1 MGLFKLPSPHP
12 NLSRNGYDLSSRK
25 VFSAPAGA
33 LLPIGVW
40 ECNPTEKFSFKVDD
54 FVRTQPLNTAAF
66 ARCKEY
72 YHFFFVPYRSLWNH
86 SDKFFTGVTNGD
98 RMYERPSLSD
108 KLTGNEGNFIPSSM
122 PSFYIDELH
131 SLLISQNKELVD
143 KLSAYSRQ
151 NDKAYKVGSPN
162 FISELEKIKLDI
174 KGLTLSS
181 KDALGYD
188 YAFGAF
194 RLLHML
200 GYGIDDKGQVFH
212 PYKDM
217 TAEEI
222 TSSKN
227 GKIDWSSITDI
238 DDILSYFVPHNLANP
253 FRLLGYQRIYNDFYR
268 NQLWEKPIP
277 YTFNVDWCNDNSKLQ
292 LKNTEM
298 YQMCQLRYRHWTKD
312 FYTGIYPTASYNEG
326 IFNLPNYTNSVSS
339 VKRGDD
345 GVRTS
350 SGLSNSVS
358 TSDIRAMFALE
369 KMLERTRAANGLDYS
384 NQIAAHYGFKVP
396 EGRRDV
402 AQFIGGV
409 DNTIVINEV
418 MSTANSSI
426 DGTTKTGSV
435 VGQVFGKGI
444 GTMSSGRIDF
454 EAKEHGMIFCIYSIS
469 PQVDYDARQF
479 DPFNRKFKREDYFQ
493 PEFENLGYQPLIQS
507 DVCFGGSPLDGVKF
521 GNSIL
526 GYTPRY
532 SEYKTSRDMLYNQF
546 MTGGSM
552 NAWTT
557 PRNNYTKGKSRL
569 SVPDLLI
576 DPNIL
581 YPIFGLRY
589 NGKSDTDQ
597 FLINSYFDVK
607 AVRPMAVNNQ
617 SLV

>member
-72 YHFFFVPYRSLWNH
+72 YHFFFVPYRALWQH

-98 RMYERPSLSD
+98 RMFDRPTFLNQLKGD
-108 KLTGNEGNFIPSSM
+108 EGNFVPSSM
-122 PSFYIDELH
+122 PSFYLDELH
-131 SLLISQNKELVD
+131 RLLISKD
-143 KLSAYSRQ
+143 
-151 NDKAYKVGSPN
+151 
-162 FISELEKIKLDI
+162 SELSKEATSLTRAPGMLFKTGGVDFSDKIEKSKVEFGKLN
-174 KGLTLSS
+174 LSE
-181 KDALGYD
+181 KDALGYS
-188 YAFGAF
+188 YTYGAF

-200 GYGIDDKGQVFH
+200 GYGIDDKGRVFY
-212 PYKDM
+212 P
-217 TAEEI
+217 EI
-222 TSSKN
+222 FEKAPADLDPMAKALT
-227 GKIDWSSITDI
+227 
-238 DDILSYFVPHNLANP
+238 YFIPHNLANP

-268 NQLWEKPIP
+268 NQLWEKPVP
-277 YTFNVDWCNDNSKLQ
+277 YTFNVDWCNSNVKLN
-292 LKNTEM
+292 LSAAEI
-298 YQMCQLRYRHWTKD
+298 YQCCQLRYRHWTKD
-312 FYTGIYPTASYNEG
+312 FYTGVYPTASYNEG
-326 IFNLPNYTNSVSS
+326 IFNLPNYTNSNANINKSN
-339 VKRGDD
+339 D
-345 GVRTS
+345 GVSAAS
-350 SGLSNSVS
+350 SGIIS

-396 EGRRDV
+396 ESRRDV

-426 DGTTKTGSV
+426 DGTSKTGSV

-454 EAKEHGMIFCIYSIS
+454 EVKEHGMIFCIYSIS

-507 DVCFGGSPLDGVKF
+507 DVCFGGSPAKPLEF
-521 GNSIL
+521 GNDIL
-526 GYTPRY
+526 GYTPRF
-532 SEYKTSRDMLYNQF
+532 SEYKTSRDMLYNEF
-546 MTGGSM
+546 MTGGSL

-557 PRNNYTKGKSRL
+557 PRNNYTKNKKGL
-569 SVPDLLI
+569 TVPDLLI
-576 DPNIL
+576 DPNVL
-581 YPIFGLRY
+581 YPIFGLKY

>member
-98 RMYERPSLSD
+98 RMYERPSFVD
-108 KLTGNEGNFIPSSM
+108 KLTANEGNFVPTSM
-122 PSFYIDELH
+122 PSFYLDELH
-131 SLLISQNKELVD
+131 RLLISQNKDLTS
-143 KLSAYSRQ
+143 KLSAYSK
-151 NDKAYKVGSPN
+151 DAKKVYKAGGAN
-162 FISELEKIKLDI
+162 FVELLEKTKLDLSN
-174 KGLTLSS
+174 LTLSS
-181 KDALGYD
+181 YDALGYE
-188 YAFGAF
+188 YAYGAF

-212 PYKDM
+212 PYKQVLDKEPGDRSGLFDM
-217 TAEEI
+217 ESLDEV
-222 TSSKN
+222 
-227 GKIDWSSITDI
+227 
-238 DDILSYFVPHNLANP
+238 LSYFIPHNLANP

-268 NQLWEKPIP
+268 NQLWEKPVP
-277 YTFNVDWCNDNSKLQ
+277 YTFNVDWCNSSTKLQ
-292 LKNTEM
+292 LKNTEV

-312 FYTGIYPTASYNEG
+312 FYTGVYPTASYNEG
-326 IFNLPNYTNSVSS
+326 IFNLPNYTNS
-339 VKRGDD
+339 KAEINKTND
-345 GVRTS
+345 GVS
-350 SGLSNSVS
+350 ASAGAIS

-396 EGRRDV
+396 ESRRDV

-426 DGTTKTGSV
+426 DGTSKTGSV

-493 PEFENLGYQPLIQS
+493 PEFENLGYQPLVQS
-507 DVCFGGSPLDGVKF
+507 DVCFGGTPLDGTKY
-521 GNSIL
+521 GNTIL

-546 MTGGSM
+546 MTGGSL

-557 PRNNYTKGKSRL
+557 PRNNYTNTKARL

-576 DPNIL
+576 DPNVL
-581 YPIFGLRY
+581 YPIFGLKY

>member
-72 YHFFFVPYRSLWNH
+72 YHFFFVPYRALWQH

-98 RMYERPSLSD
+98 RMFERPSFLD

-122 PSFYIDELH
+122 PSFYLDELH
-131 SLLISQNKELVD
+131 NLIVSQNKELTE
-143 KLSAYSRQ
+143 KLSVYSK
-151 NDKAYKVGSPN
+151 DSKKVYKAGGPE
-162 FISELEKIKLDI
+162 FIEKLERIKLD
-174 KGLTLSS
+174 LTNMSLSS

-212 PYKDM
+212 PYRQ
-217 TAEEI
+217 
-222 TSSKN
+222 SSDTTKPRPDIFDN
-227 GKIDWSSITDI
+227 SDI
-238 DDILSYFVPHNLANP
+238 DEVLSYFIPHNLANP

-326 IFNLPNYTNSVSS
+326 IFNLPAYTNG
-339 VKRGDD
+339 KAAINKTDA
-345 GVRTS
+345 GVGFTAYT
-350 SGLSNSVS
+350 GNVS

-396 EGRRDV
+396 ESRRDV

-426 DGTTKTGSV
+426 DGTSKTGSV

-444 GTMSSGRIDF
+444 GTMSSGRIEF

-507 DVCFGGSPLDGVKF
+507 DVCFGGSALDGVKF
-521 GNSIL
+521 GNTIL

-557 PRNNYTKGKSRL
+557 PRNNYTNKKAAL

-576 DPNIL
+576 DPNVL
-581 YPIFGLRY
+581 YPIFGLKY

>member
-98 RMYERPSLSD
+98 RMYERPSFVD
-108 KLTGNEGNFIPSSM
+108 KLTANEGNFVPTSI
-122 PSFYIDELH
+122 PSFYLDELH
-131 SLLISQNKELVD
+131 SLIVSQNKDLVE
-143 KLSAYSRQ
+143 KLSAYSK
-151 NDKAYKVGSPN
+151 DAKKVYKAGGAG
-162 FISELEKIKLDI
+162 FAEKIDRIKLDLTN
-174 KGLTLSS
+174 LTLSS

-188 YAFGAF
+188 YAYGAF

-212 PYKDM
+212 PYRQSSDTTKLRPDIFDNSDI
-217 TAEEI
+217 EEV
-222 TSSKN
+222 
-227 GKIDWSSITDI
+227 
-238 DDILSYFVPHNLANP
+238 LSYFIPHNLANP

-277 YTFNVDWCNDNSKLQ
+277 YTFNVDWCNSSTKLQ
-292 LKNTEM
+292 LKNTEV

-312 FYTGIYPTASYNEG
+312 FYTGVYPTASYNEG
-326 IFNLPNYTNSVSS
+326 IFNLPNYTNS
-339 VKRGDD
+339 KAEINKNND
-345 GVRTS
+345 GVS
-350 SGLSNSVS
+350 ASAGAIS

-396 EGRRDV
+396 ESRRDV

-426 DGTTKTGSV
+426 DGTSKTGSV

-507 DVCFGGSPLDGVKF
+507 DVCFGGSTLDGVKF
-521 GNSIL
+521 ANTIL

-532 SEYKTSRDMLYNQF
+532 SEYKTSRDMLYNEF
-546 MTGGSM
+546 MTGGSL

-557 PRNNYTKGKSRL
+557 PRNNYTNKRGAL

-576 DPNIL
+576 DPNVL
-581 YPIFGLRY
+581 YPIFGLKY

>member
-98 RMYERPSLSD
+98 RMYERPSFVD
-108 KLTGNEGNFIPSSM
+108 KLTSNEGNFVPTSM
-122 PSFYIDELH
+122 PSFYLDELH
-131 SLLISQNKELVD
+131 RLIISQNKDLSA
-143 KLSAYSRQ
+143 KLSAYSK
-151 NDKAYKVGSPN
+151 DAKKVYKAGGAN
-162 FISELEKIKLDI
+162 FVELLEKTKLDLTN
-174 KGLTLSS
+174 LTLSS
-181 KDALGYD
+181 YDALGYE
-188 YAFGAF
+188 YAYGAF

-212 PYKDM
+212 PYRQVLDKEPGDRSGIFDM
-217 TAEEI
+217 ESLDEV
-222 TSSKN
+222 
-227 GKIDWSSITDI
+227 
-238 DDILSYFVPHNLANP
+238 LSYFVPHNLANP

-268 NQLWEKPIP
+268 NQLWEKPVP
-277 YTFNVDWCNDNSKLQ
+277 YTFNVDWCNSSTKLQ
-292 LKNTEM
+292 LKNTEV

-312 FYTGIYPTASYNEG
+312 FYTGVYPTASYNEG
-326 IFNLPNYTNSVSS
+326 IFNLPNYTNS
-339 VKRGDD
+339 KAEINKNND
-345 GVRTS
+345 GVS
-350 SGLSNSVS
+350 ASAGAIS

-396 EGRRDV
+396 ESRRDV

-426 DGTTKTGSV
+426 DGTSKTGSV

-444 GTMSSGRIDF
+444 GTMSSGRIEF

-493 PEFENLGYQPLIQS
+493 PEFENLGYQPLLQS
-507 DVCFGGSPLDGVKF
+507 DVCFGGTPLDGTKY
-521 GNSIL
+521 GNTIL
-526 GYTPRY
+526 GYTPRF
-532 SEYKTSRDMLYNQF
+532 SEYKTSRDMLFNQF
-546 MTGGSM
+546 MTGGSL

-557 PRNNYTKGKSRL
+557 PRNNYTNTKARL

-576 DPNIL
+576 DPNVL
-581 YPIFGLRY
+581 YPIFGLKY

>member
-72 YHFFFVPYRSLWNH
+72 YHFFFVPYRALWQH

-98 RMYERPSLSD
+98 RMFDRPTFLNQLKGD
-108 KLTGNEGNFIPSSM
+108 EGNFVPSSM
-122 PSFYIDELH
+122 PSFYLDELH
-131 SLLISQNKELVD
+131 RLLISKD
-143 KLSAYSRQ
+143 
-151 NDKAYKVGSPN
+151 
-162 FISELEKIKLDI
+162 SELSKEATSLTRAPGMLFKTGGVDFAEKIEKSKVEFGKLN
-174 KGLTLSS
+174 LSE
-181 KDALGYD
+181 KDALGYS
-188 YAFGAF
+188 YTYGAF

-200 GYGIDDKGQVFH
+200 GYGIDDKGRVFY
-212 PYKDM
+212 P
-217 TAEEI
+217 EI
-222 TSSKN
+222 FEKAPADLDPMAKALT
-227 GKIDWSSITDI
+227 
-238 DDILSYFVPHNLANP
+238 YFIPHNLANP

-268 NQLWEKPIP
+268 NQLWEKPVP
-277 YTFNVDWCNDNSKLQ
+277 YTFNVDWCNSNVKLN
-292 LKNTEM
+292 LSAAEI
-298 YQMCQLRYRHWTKD
+298 YQCCQLRYRHWTKD
-312 FYTGIYPTASYNEG
+312 FYTGVYPTASYNEG
-326 IFNLPNYTNSVSS
+326 IFNLPNYTNSNANINKSN
-339 VKRGDD
+339 D
-345 GVRTS
+345 GVSAAS
-350 SGLSNSVS
+350 SGIIS

-396 EGRRDV
+396 ESRRDV

-507 DVCFGGSPLDGVKF
+507 DVCFGGSPTKPLEF
-521 GNSIL
+521 GNDIL
-526 GYTPRY
+526 GYTPRF
-532 SEYKTSRDMLYNQF
+532 SEYKTSRDMLYNEF
-546 MTGGSM
+546 MTGGSL

-557 PRNNYTKGKSRL
+557 PRNNYTKNKKGL
-569 SVPDLLI
+569 TVPDLLI
-576 DPNIL
+576 DPNVL
-581 YPIFGLRY
+581 YPIFGLKY

>member
-12 NLSRNGYDLSSRK
+12 NLSRNGYDLSSRR

-72 YHFFFVPYRSLWNH
+72 YHFFFVPYRALWQH

-98 RMYERPSLSD
+98 RMFDRPSFLNQLRGD
-108 KLTGNEGNFIPSSM
+108 EGNFVPSSM
-122 PSFYIDELH
+122 PSFYLDELH
-131 SLLISQNKELVD
+131 RLLIS
-143 KLSAYSRQ
+143 
-151 NDKAYKVGSPN
+151 
-162 FISELEKIKLDI
+162 
-174 KGLTLSS
+174 
-181 KDALGYD
+181 KDAELSREATSLTRVPGMLFKTGGVDFSDKIEKSKVEFGKLNLSEKDSLGYS
-188 YAFGAF
+188 YTYGAF

-200 GYGIDDKGQVFH
+200 GYGIDDKGRVFY
-212 PYKDM
+212 P
-217 TAEEI
+217 EI
-222 TSSKN
+222 FEKAPEDLDPMAKALT
-227 GKIDWSSITDI
+227 
-238 DDILSYFVPHNLANP
+238 YFIPHNLANP

-268 NQLWEKPIP
+268 NQLWEKPVP
-277 YTFNVDWCNDNSKLQ
+277 YTFNVDWCNSNVKLN
-292 LKNTEM
+292 LSAAEI
-298 YQMCQLRYRHWTKD
+298 YQCCQLRYRHWTKD
-312 FYTGIYPTASYNEG
+312 FYTGVYPTASYNEG
-326 IFNLPNYTNSVSS
+326 IFNLPNYTNSNANINKSN
-339 VKRGDD
+339 D
-345 GVRTS
+345 GVSAAS
-350 SGLSNSVS
+350 SGIIS

-396 EGRRDV
+396 ESRRDV

-426 DGTTKTGSV
+426 DGTSKTGSV

-507 DVCFGGSPLDGVKF
+507 DVCFGGSPAKPLEF
-521 GNSIL
+521 GNDIL
-526 GYTPRY
+526 GYTPRF
-532 SEYKTSRDMLYNQF
+532 SEYKTSRDMLYNEF
-546 MTGGSM
+546 MTGGSL

-557 PRNNYTKGKSRL
+557 PRNNYTKNKKGL
-569 SVPDLLI
+569 TVPDLLI
-576 DPNIL
+576 DPNVL
-581 YPIFGLRY
+581 YPIFGLKY

-617 SLV
+617 SLL

>member
-98 RMYERPSLSD
+98 RMYERPSFVD
-108 KLTGNEGNFIPSSM
+108 KLIANEGNFVPTSM
-122 PSFYIDELH
+122 PSFYLDELH
-131 SLLISQNKELVD
+131 SLLVSQNKDLVE
-143 KLSAYSRQ
+143 KLSAYSK
-151 NDKAYKVGSPN
+151 DAKKVYKAGGSG
-162 FISELEKIKLDI
+162 FAEKMERINLDLTN
-174 KGLTLSS
+174 LTLSS

-188 YAFGAF
+188 YAYGAF

-212 PYKDM
+212 PYRQSSDTTKPRPDIFDNSDI
-217 TAEEI
+217 EEV
-222 TSSKN
+222 
-227 GKIDWSSITDI
+227 
-238 DDILSYFVPHNLANP
+238 LSYFIPHNLANP

-277 YTFNVDWCNDNSKLQ
+277 YAFNVDWCNSSTKLQ
-292 LKNTEM
+292 LKNTEV

-312 FYTGIYPTASYNEG
+312 FYTGVYPTASYNDG
-326 IFNLPNYTNSVSS
+326 IFNLPNYTNS
-339 VKRGDD
+339 KAEINKNND
-345 GVRTS
+345 GVS
-350 SGLSNSVS
+350 ASAGAIS

-396 EGRRDV
+396 ESRRDV

-426 DGTTKTGSV
+426 DGTSKTGSV

-507 DVCFGGSPLDGVKF
+507 DVCFGGSVLDGVKF
-521 GNSIL
+521 ANTIL

-546 MTGGSM
+546 MTGGSL

-557 PRNNYTKGKSRL
+557 PRNNYTNKKASL

-576 DPNIL
+576 DPNVL
-581 YPIFGLRY
+581 YPIFGLKY

-597 FLINSYFDVK
+597 FLVNSYFDVK

>member
-98 RMYERPSLSD
+98 RMYERPSFVD
-108 KLTGNEGNFIPSSM
+108 KLTASEGNFVPASM
-122 PSFYIDELH
+122 PSFYLDELH
-131 SLLISQNKELVD
+131 RLLISQNKDLSA
-143 KLSAYSRQ
+143 KLSAYSK
-151 NDKAYKVGSPN
+151 DAKKVYKVGGAN
-162 FISELEKIKLDI
+162 FIELLEKAKLDLSN
-174 KGLTLSS
+174 LTLSS
-181 KDALGYD
+181 YDALGYE
-188 YAFGAF
+188 YAYGAF

-212 PYKDM
+212 PYKQVSDKEPGDRSGLFDM
-217 TAEEI
+217 ESLDEV
-222 TSSKN
+222 
-227 GKIDWSSITDI
+227 
-238 DDILSYFVPHNLANP
+238 LSYFIPHNLANP

-268 NQLWEKPIP
+268 NQLWEKPVP
-277 YTFNVDWCNDNSKLQ
+277 YTFNVDWCNSSTKLQ
-292 LKNTEM
+292 LKNTEV

-312 FYTGIYPTASYNEG
+312 FYTGVYPTASYNEG
-326 IFNLPNYTNSVSS
+326 IFNLPNYTNS
-339 VKRGDD
+339 KAEINKNND
-345 GVRTS
+345 GVS
-350 SGLSNSVS
+350 ASAGAIS

-396 EGRRDV
+396 ESRRDV

-426 DGTTKTGSV
+426 DGTSKTGSV

-493 PEFENLGYQPLIQS
+493 PEFENLGYQPLLQS
-507 DVCFGGSPLDGVKF
+507 DVCFGGTPLDGMKY
-521 GNSIL
+521 GNTIL
-526 GYTPRY
+526 GYTPRF

-546 MTGGSM
+546 MTGGSL

-557 PRNNYTKGKSRL
+557 PRNNYTNTKARL

-576 DPNIL
+576 DPNVL
-581 YPIFGLRY
+581 YPIFGLKY

>member
-72 YHFFFVPYRSLWNH
+72 YHFFFVPYRALWQH

-98 RMYERPSLSD
+98 RMFDRPSFLNQ
-108 KLTGNEGNFIPSSM
+108 LRGEEGNFVPSSM
-122 PSFYIDELH
+122 PSFYLDELH
-131 SLLISQNKELVD
+131 RLLISKDAELSKEATSLTRAPGMLFKTGGVDFVD
-143 KLSAYSRQ
+143 KIEKSKVEFGKLNLS
-151 NDKAYKVGSPN
+151 
-162 FISELEKIKLDI
+162 E
-174 KGLTLSS
+174 
-181 KDALGYD
+181 KDALGYS
-188 YAFGAF
+188 YTYGAF

-200 GYGIDDKGQVFH
+200 GYGIDDKGRVFY
-212 PYKDM
+212 P
-217 TAEEI
+217 EI
-222 TSSKN
+222 FEKAPADLDPMAKALT
-227 GKIDWSSITDI
+227 
-238 DDILSYFVPHNLANP
+238 YFIPHNLANP

-268 NQLWEKPIP
+268 NQLWEKPVP
-277 YTFNVDWCNDNSKLQ
+277 YTFNVDWCNSNVKLN
-292 LKNTEM
+292 LSAAEI
-298 YQMCQLRYRHWTKD
+298 YQCCQLRYRHWTKD
-312 FYTGIYPTASYNEG
+312 FYTGVYPTASYNEG
-326 IFNLPNYTNSVSS
+326 IFNLPNYTNSNANINKSN
-339 VKRGDD
+339 D
-345 GVRTS
+345 GVSAAS
-350 SGLSNSVS
+350 SGIIS

-396 EGRRDV
+396 ESRRDV

-426 DGTTKTGSV
+426 DGTSKTGSV

-507 DVCFGGSPLDGVKF
+507 DVCFGGSPAKPLEF
-521 GNSIL
+521 GNDIL
-526 GYTPRY
+526 GYTPRF
-532 SEYKTSRDMLYNQF
+532 SEYKTSRDMLYNEF
-546 MTGGSM
+546 MTGGSL

-557 PRNNYTKGKSRL
+557 PRNNYTKNKKGL
-569 SVPDLLI
+569 TVPDLLI
-576 DPNIL
+576 DPNVL
-581 YPIFGLRY
+581 YPIFGLKY

>member
-25 VFSAPAGA
+25 VFSAPTGA

-98 RMYERPSLSD
+98 RMYERPSFVD
-108 KLTGNEGNFIPSSM
+108 KLTANEGNFVPTSM
-122 PSFYIDELH
+122 PSFYLDELH
-131 SLLISQNKELVD
+131 RLLISQNKDLSA
-143 KLSAYSRQ
+143 KLSAYSK
-151 NDKAYKVGSPN
+151 DAKKVYKAGGAN
-162 FISELEKIKLDI
+162 FVELLEKTKLDLSN
-174 KGLTLSS
+174 LTLSS
-181 KDALGYD
+181 YDALGYE
-188 YAFGAF
+188 YAYGAF

-212 PYKDM
+212 PYRQVSDKEPGDRSGLFDM
-217 TAEEI
+217 ESLDEV
-222 TSSKN
+222 
-227 GKIDWSSITDI
+227 
-238 DDILSYFVPHNLANP
+238 LSYFIPHNLANP

-268 NQLWEKPIP
+268 NQLWEKPVP
-277 YTFNVDWCNDNSKLQ
+277 YTFNVDWCNSSTKLQ
-292 LKNTEM
+292 LKNTEV

-312 FYTGIYPTASYNEG
+312 FYTGVYPTASYNEG
-326 IFNLPNYTNSVSS
+326 IFNLPNYTNSKAEINKNNDGVSS
-339 VKRGDD
+339 SAGAI
-345 GVRTS
+345 
-350 SGLSNSVS
+350 S

-396 EGRRDV
+396 ESRRDV

-426 DGTTKTGSV
+426 DGTSKTGSV

-507 DVCFGGSPLDGVKF
+507 DVCFGGTPLDGMKY
-521 GNSIL
+521 GNTIL

-546 MTGGSM
+546 MTGGSL

-557 PRNNYTKGKSRL
+557 PRNNYTNTKARL

-576 DPNIL
+576 DPNVL
-581 YPIFGLRY
+581 YPIFGLKY

>member
-98 RMYERPSLSD
+98 RMYERPSFVD
-108 KLTGNEGNFIPSSM
+108 KLTANEGNFVPASM
-122 PSFYIDELH
+122 PSFYLDELH
-131 SLLISQNKELVD
+131 SLIVSQNKYLVE
-143 KLSAYSRQ
+143 KLSAYSK
-151 NDKAYKVGSPN
+151 DAKKVYKAGGAG
-162 FISELEKIKLDI
+162 FAEKIERINLDLTN
-174 KGLTLSS
+174 LTLSS

-188 YAFGAF
+188 YAYGAF

-212 PYKDM
+212 PYRQVSDKETGDRSFFFDM
-217 TAEEI
+217 ESLDEV
-222 TSSKN
+222 
-227 GKIDWSSITDI
+227 
-238 DDILSYFVPHNLANP
+238 LSYFIPHNLANP

-268 NQLWEKPIP
+268 NQLWEKPVP
-277 YTFNVDWCNDNSKLQ
+277 YTFNVDWCNSSTKLQ
-292 LKNTEM
+292 LKNTEV

-312 FYTGIYPTASYNEG
+312 FYTGVYPTASYNEG
-326 IFNLPNYTNSVSS
+326 IFNLPNYTNS
-339 VKRGDD
+339 KAEINKNND
-345 GVRTS
+345 GVS
-350 SGLSNSVS
+350 ASAGAIS

-396 EGRRDV
+396 ESRRDV

-426 DGTTKTGSV
+426 DGTSKTGSV

-444 GTMSSGRIDF
+444 GTMSSDRIEF

-507 DVCFGGSPLDGVKF
+507 DVCFGGTPLDGMKY
-521 GNSIL
+521 GNTVL

-546 MTGGSM
+546 MTGGSL

-557 PRNNYTKGKSRL
+557 PRNNYTNTKARL

-576 DPNIL
+576 DPNVL
-581 YPIFGLRY
+581 YPIFGLKY

>member
-72 YHFFFVPYRSLWNH
+72 YHFFFVPYRALWQH

-98 RMYERPSLSD
+98 RMFERPSFLNQLKGD
-108 KLTGNEGNFIPSSM
+108 EGNFIPSSM
-122 PSFYIDELH
+122 PSFYLDELH
-131 SLLISQNKELVD
+131 RLLVSKDVDLSKEAVGLTRAPGMLFKTGSADFVD
-143 KLSAYSRQ
+143 KLE
-151 NDKAYKVGSPN
+151 KAKVEFG
-162 FISELEKIKLDI
+162 KLN
-174 KGLTLSS
+174 LSD
-181 KDALGYD
+181 KDALGYS
-188 YAFGAF
+188 YTYGAF

-200 GYGIDDKGQVFH
+200 GYGIDDKGRVFY
-212 PYKDM
+212 P
-217 TAEEI
+217 EI
-222 TSSKN
+222 FEQAPAN
-227 GKIDWSSITDI
+227 
-238 DDILSYFVPHNLANP
+238 LSLMEKALTYFIPHNLANP

-268 NQLWEKPIP
+268 NQLWEKPVP
-277 YTFNVDWCNDNSKLQ
+277 YTFNVDWCNNNSKLN
-292 LKNTEM
+292 LSAAEI
-298 YQMCQLRYRHWTKD
+298 YQCCQLRYRHWSKD
-312 FYTGIYPTASYNEG
+312 FYTGVYPTASYNEG
-326 IFNLPNYTNSVSS
+326 IFNLPNYTNSNANINKSN
-339 VKRGDD
+339 D
-345 GVRTS
+345 GVSAAS
-350 SGLSNSVS
+350 SGNISS
-358 TSDIRAMFALE
+358 SDIRAMFALE

-396 EGRRDV
+396 ESRRDV

-507 DVCFGGSPLDGVKF
+507 DVCFGGSPKKPLEF
-521 GNSIL
+521 GNDIL
-526 GYTPRY
+526 GYTPRF
-532 SEYKTSRDMLYNQF
+532 SEYKTSRDMLYNEF
-546 MTGGSM
+546 MTGGSL
-552 NAWTT
+552 NSWTT
-557 PRNNYTKGKSRL
+557 PRNNYTKNKKGL
-569 SVPDLLI
+569 TVPDLLI
-576 DPNIL
+576 DPNVL
-581 YPIFGLRY
+581 YPIFGLKY
-589 NGKSDTDQ
+589 NGKSETDQ

>member
-72 YHFFFVPYRSLWNH
+72 YHFFFVPYRALWQH

-98 RMYERPSLSD
+98 RMFDRPTFLNQLIGD
-108 KLTGNEGNFIPSSM
+108 EGNFVPSSM
-122 PSFYIDELH
+122 PSFYLDELH
-131 SLLISQNKELVD
+131 RLLISKDFELSKEATSLTRAPGMLFKTGGVDFVD
-143 KLSAYSRQ
+143 KIEKSKVEFGKLNLS
-151 NDKAYKVGSPN
+151 
-162 FISELEKIKLDI
+162 E
-174 KGLTLSS
+174 
-181 KDALGYD
+181 KDALGYS
-188 YAFGAF
+188 YTYGAF

-200 GYGIDDKGQVFH
+200 GYGIDDKGRVFY
-212 PYKDM
+212 P
-217 TAEEI
+217 EI
-222 TSSKN
+222 FEKAPADLDPMAKALT
-227 GKIDWSSITDI
+227 
-238 DDILSYFVPHNLANP
+238 YFIPHNLANP

-268 NQLWEKPIP
+268 NQLWEKPVP
-277 YTFNVDWCNDNSKLQ
+277 YTFNVDWCNSNVKLN
-292 LKNTEM
+292 LLASEI
-298 YQMCQLRYRHWTKD
+298 YQCCQLRYRHWTKD
-312 FYTGIYPTASYNEG
+312 FYTGVYPTASYNEG
-326 IFNLPNYTNSVSS
+326 IFNLPNYTNSNANINKSNNGVSAA
-339 VKRGDD
+339 
-345 GVRTS
+345 S
-350 SGLSNSVS
+350 SGIIS

-396 EGRRDV
+396 ESRRDV

-426 DGTTKTGSV
+426 DGTSKTGSV

-507 DVCFGGSPLDGVKF
+507 DVCFGGSPAKPLEF
-521 GNSIL
+521 GNDIL

-532 SEYKTSRDMLYNQF
+532 SEYKTSRDMLYNEF
-546 MTGGSM
+546 MTGGSL

-557 PRNNYTKGKSRL
+557 PRNNYTKNKKGL
-569 SVPDLLI
+569 TVPDLLI
-576 DPNIL
+576 DPNVL
-581 YPIFGLRY
+581 YPIFGLKY

>member
-98 RMYERPSLSD
+98 RMYERPSFVD
-108 KLTGNEGNFIPSSM
+108 KLTANEGNFVPTSM
-122 PSFYIDELH
+122 PSFYLDELH
-131 SLLISQNKELVD
+131 RLLISQNKDLSA
-143 KLSAYSRQ
+143 KLSAYSK
-151 NDKAYKVGSPN
+151 DAKKVYKAGGAN
-162 FISELEKIKLDI
+162 FVELLEKTKLDLSN
-174 KGLTLSS
+174 LTLSS
-181 KDALGYD
+181 YDALGYE
-188 YAFGAF
+188 YAYGAF

-212 PYKDM
+212 PYKQVSDKEPGDRSGLFDM
-217 TAEEI
+217 ESLDEV
-222 TSSKN
+222 
-227 GKIDWSSITDI
+227 
-238 DDILSYFVPHNLANP
+238 LSYFIPHNLANP

-268 NQLWEKPIP
+268 NQLWEKPVP
-277 YTFNVDWCNDNSKLQ
+277 YTFNVDWCNSSTKLQ
-292 LKNTEM
+292 LKNTEV

-312 FYTGIYPTASYNEG
+312 FYTGVYPTASYNEG
-326 IFNLPNYTNSVSS
+326 IFNLPNYTNS
-339 VKRGDD
+339 KAEINKNND
-345 GVRTS
+345 GVS
-350 SGLSNSVS
+350 ASAGAIS

-396 EGRRDV
+396 ESRRDV

-426 DGTTKTGSV
+426 DGTSKTGSV

-507 DVCFGGSPLDGVKF
+507 DVCFGGTPLDGMKY
-521 GNSIL
+521 GNTIL
-526 GYTPRY
+526 GYTPRF

-546 MTGGSM
+546 MTGGSL

-557 PRNNYTKGKSRL
+557 PRNNYTNTKARL

-576 DPNIL
+576 DPNVL
-581 YPIFGLRY
+581 YPIFGLKY

>member
-98 RMYERPSLSD
+98 RMYERPSFVD
-108 KLTGNEGNFIPSSM
+108 KLTANEGNFVPTSM
-122 PSFYIDELH
+122 PSFYLDELH
-131 SLLISQNKELVD
+131 RLLISQNKDLSA
-143 KLSAYSRQ
+143 KLSAYSK
-151 NDKAYKVGSPN
+151 DAKKVYKAGGAN
-162 FISELEKIKLDI
+162 FVELLEKTKLDLSN
-174 KGLTLSS
+174 LTLSS
-181 KDALGYD
+181 YDALGYE
-188 YAFGAF
+188 YAYGAF

-212 PYKDM
+212 PYKQVSDKEPGDRSGLFDM
-217 TAEEI
+217 ESLDEV
-222 TSSKN
+222 
-227 GKIDWSSITDI
+227 
-238 DDILSYFVPHNLANP
+238 LSYFIPHNLANP

-268 NQLWEKPIP
+268 NQLWEKPVP
-277 YTFNVDWCNDNSKLQ
+277 YTFNVDWCNSSTKLQ
-292 LKNTEM
+292 LKNTEV

-312 FYTGIYPTASYNEG
+312 FYTGVYPTASYNEG
-326 IFNLPNYTNSVSS
+326 IFNLPNYTNS
-339 VKRGDD
+339 KAEINKNND
-345 GVRTS
+345 GVS
-350 SGLSNSVS
+350 ASAGAIS

-396 EGRRDV
+396 ESRRDV

-426 DGTTKTGSV
+426 DGTSKTGSV

-507 DVCFGGSPLDGVKF
+507 DVCFGGTPLDGMKY
-521 GNSIL
+521 GNTIL
-526 GYTPRY
+526 GYTPRF

-546 MTGGSM
+546 MTGGSL

-557 PRNNYTKGKSRL
+557 PRNNYTNAKARL

-576 DPNIL
+576 DPNVL
-581 YPIFGLRY
+581 YPIFGLKY

-597 FLINSYFDVK
+597 FLVNSYFDVK

>member
-72 YHFFFVPYRSLWNH
+72 YHFFFVPYRSLWQH

-98 RMYERPSLSD
+98 RMFDRPSFLNQLKGD
-108 KLTGNEGNFIPSSM
+108 EGNFVPSSM
-122 PSFYIDELH
+122 PSFYLDELH
-131 SLLISQNKELVD
+131 RLLISKDAELSKEATSLTRVPGMLFKIGGVD
-143 KLSAYSRQ
+143 FS
-151 NDKAYKVGSPN
+151 
-162 FISELEKIKLDI
+162 EKIEKSKVEFGKLN
-174 KGLTLSS
+174 LSE
-181 KDALGYD
+181 KDALGYS
-188 YAFGAF
+188 YTYGAF

-200 GYGIDDKGQVFH
+200 GYGIDDKGRVFY
-212 PYKDM
+212 P
-217 TAEEI
+217 EI
-222 TSSKN
+222 FEKAPADLDPMAKALT
-227 GKIDWSSITDI
+227 
-238 DDILSYFVPHNLANP
+238 YFIPHNLANP

-268 NQLWEKPIP
+268 NQLWEKPVP
-277 YTFNVDWCNDNSKLQ
+277 YTFNVDWCNSNVKLN
-292 LKNTEM
+292 LSAAEI
-298 YQMCQLRYRHWTKD
+298 YQCCQLRYRHWTKD
-312 FYTGIYPTASYNEG
+312 FYTGVYPTASYNEG
-326 IFNLPNYTNSVSS
+326 IFNLPNYTNSNANINKSN
-339 VKRGDD
+339 D
-345 GVRTS
+345 GVSAAS
-350 SGLSNSVS
+350 SGVIS

-396 EGRRDV
+396 ESRRDV

-426 DGTTKTGSV
+426 DGTSKTGSV

-507 DVCFGGSPLDGVKF
+507 DVCFGGSPAKPLEF
-521 GNSIL
+521 GNDIL
-526 GYTPRY
+526 GYTPRF
-532 SEYKTSRDMLYNQF
+532 SEYKTSRDMLYNEF
-546 MTGGSM
+546 MTGGSL
-552 NAWTT
+552 NSWTT
-557 PRNNYTKGKSRL
+557 PRNNYTKNKKGL
-569 SVPDLLI
+569 TVPDLLI
-576 DPNIL
+576 DPNVL
-581 YPIFGLRY
+581 YPIFGLKY

-597 FLINSYFDVK
+597 FLVNSYFDVK

>member
-72 YHFFFVPYRSLWNH
+72 YHFFFVPYRALWQH

-98 RMYERPSLSD
+98 RMFDRPSFLNQLKGD
-108 KLTGNEGNFIPSSM
+108 EGNFIPSSM
-122 PSFYIDELH
+122 PSFYLDELH
-131 SLLISQNKELVD
+131 RLLISKDAELSKEATSLTRVPGMLFKTGGVD
-143 KLSAYSRQ
+143 FADKIEKSKIEFGKL
-151 NDKAYKVGSPN
+151 NL
-162 FISELEKIKLDI
+162 SE
-174 KGLTLSS
+174 
-181 KDALGYD
+181 KDALGYS
-188 YAFGAF
+188 YTYGAF

-200 GYGIDDKGQVFH
+200 GYGIDDKGRVFY
-212 PYKDM
+212 P
-217 TAEEI
+217 EI
-222 TSSKN
+222 FEKAPADLDPMAKALT
-227 GKIDWSSITDI
+227 
-238 DDILSYFVPHNLANP
+238 YFIPHNLANP

-268 NQLWEKPIP
+268 NQLWEKPVP
-277 YTFNVDWCNDNSKLQ
+277 YTFNVDWCNSNVKLN
-292 LKNTEM
+292 LSAAEI
-298 YQMCQLRYRHWTKD
+298 YQCCQLRYRHWTKD
-312 FYTGIYPTASYNEG
+312 FYTGVYPTASYNEG
-326 IFNLPNYTNSVSS
+326 IFNLPNYTNSNANINKSN
-339 VKRGDD
+339 D
-345 GVRTS
+345 GVSAAS
-350 SGLSNSVS
+350 SGIIS

-396 EGRRDV
+396 ESRRDV

-426 DGTTKTGSV
+426 DGTSKTGSV

-444 GTMSSGRIDF
+444 GTMSSGRINF
-454 EAKEHGMIFCIYSIS
+454 EVKEHGMIFCIYSIS

-507 DVCFGGSPLDGVKF
+507 DVCFGGSPAKPLEF
-521 GNSIL
+521 GNDIL
-526 GYTPRY
+526 GYTPRF
-532 SEYKTSRDMLYNQF
+532 SEYKTSRDMLYNEF
-546 MTGGSM
+546 MTGGSL
-552 NAWTT
+552 NSWTT
-557 PRNNYTKGKSRL
+557 PRNNYTKNKKGL
-569 SVPDLLI
+569 TVPDLLI
-576 DPNIL
+576 DPNVL
-581 YPIFGLRY
+581 YPIFGLKY

-597 FLINSYFDVK
+597 FLVNSYFDVK

>member
-72 YHFFFVPYRSLWNH
+72 YHFFFVPYRSLWQH

-98 RMYERPSLSD
+98 RMYERPSFVD
-108 KLTGNEGNFIPSSM
+108 KLTANEGNFVPTSM
-122 PSFYIDELH
+122 PSFYLDELH
-131 SLLISQNKELVD
+131 RLLISQNKDLSA
-143 KLSAYSRQ
+143 KLSAYSK
-151 NDKAYKVGSPN
+151 DAKKVYKAGGADFVQL
-162 FISELEKIKLDI
+162 LEKTKLDLSN
-174 KGLTLSS
+174 LTLSS
-181 KDALGYD
+181 YDALGYE
-188 YAFGAF
+188 YAYGAF

-212 PYKDM
+212 PYKQVSDKEPGDRSGLFDM
-217 TAEEI
+217 ESLDEV
-222 TSSKN
+222 
-227 GKIDWSSITDI
+227 
-238 DDILSYFVPHNLANP
+238 LSYFIPHNLANP

-268 NQLWEKPIP
+268 NQLWEKPVP
-277 YTFNVDWCNDNSKLQ
+277 YTFNVDWCNSSTKLQ
-292 LKNTEM
+292 LKNTEV
-298 YQMCQLRYRHWTKD
+298 YQMCQLRYRHWSKD
-312 FYTGIYPTASYNEG
+312 FYTGVYPTASYNEG
-326 IFNLPNYTNSVSS
+326 IFNLPNYTNS
-339 VKRGDD
+339 KAEINKNND
-345 GVRTS
+345 GVS
-350 SGLSNSVS
+350 ASAGAIS

-396 EGRRDV
+396 ESRRDV

-426 DGTTKTGSV
+426 DGTSKTGSV

-454 EAKEHGMIFCIYSIS
+454 EVKEHGMIFCIYSIS

-507 DVCFGGSPLDGVKF
+507 DVCFGGSPLDGTKY
-521 GNSIL
+521 GNTIL
-526 GYTPRY
+526 GYTPRF
-532 SEYKTSRDMLYNQF
+532 SEYKTSRDMLFNQF
-546 MTGGSM
+546 MTGGSL

-557 PRNNYTKGKSRL
+557 PRNNYTNTKARL

-576 DPNIL
+576 DPNVL
-581 YPIFGLRY
+581 YPIFGLKY

-597 FLINSYFDVK
+597 FLVNSYFDVK

>member
-98 RMYERPSLSD
+98 RMYERPSFVD
-108 KLTGNEGNFIPSSM
+108 KLTANEGNFVPTSM
-122 PSFYIDELH
+122 PSFYLDELH
-131 SLLISQNKELVD
+131 SLLVSQNKDLVE
-143 KLSAYSRQ
+143 KLSAYSK
-151 NDKAYKVGSPN
+151 DAKKVYKAGGAG
-162 FISELEKIKLDI
+162 FAEKIERIKLDLTN
-174 KGLTLSS
+174 LTLSS

-188 YAFGAF
+188 YAYGAF

-212 PYKDM
+212 PYKQVSDKEPGDRSGLFDM
-217 TAEEI
+217 ESLDEV
-222 TSSKN
+222 
-227 GKIDWSSITDI
+227 
-238 DDILSYFVPHNLANP
+238 LSYFIPHNLANP

-268 NQLWEKPIP
+268 NQLWEKPVP
-277 YTFNVDWCNDNSKLQ
+277 YTFNVDWCNSSTKLQ
-292 LKNTEM
+292 LKNTEV

-312 FYTGIYPTASYNEG
+312 FYTGVYPTASYNEG
-326 IFNLPNYTNSVSS
+326 IFNLPNYTNS
-339 VKRGDD
+339 KAEINKNND
-345 GVRTS
+345 GVS
-350 SGLSNSVS
+350 ASAGAIS

-396 EGRRDV
+396 ESRRDV

-426 DGTTKTGSV
+426 DGTSKTGSV

-507 DVCFGGSPLDGVKF
+507 DVCFGGTPLDGMKY
-521 GNSIL
+521 GNTIL
-526 GYTPRY
+526 GYTPRF

-546 MTGGSM
+546 MTGGSL

-557 PRNNYTKGKSRL
+557 PRNNYTNTKARL

-576 DPNIL
+576 DPNVL
-581 YPIFGLRY
+581 YPIFGLKY

>member
-72 YHFFFVPYRSLWNH
+72 YHFFFVPYRALWQH

-98 RMYERPSLSD
+98 RMFDRPSFLNQLKGD
-108 KLTGNEGNFIPSSM
+108 EGNFVPSSM
-122 PSFYIDELH
+122 PSFYLDELH
-131 SLLISQNKELVD
+131 RLLVSKDKELSQEAV
-143 KLSAYSRQ
+143 
-151 NDKAYKVGSPN
+151 
-162 FISELEKIKLDI
+162 
-174 KGLTLSS
+174 GLTRAPGMLFKTGGVDFADKMEKSKVEFGKLNLSD
-181 KDALGYD
+181 KDALGYS
-188 YAFGAF
+188 YTYGAF

-200 GYGIDDKGQVFH
+200 GYGIDDKGRVFY
-212 PYKDM
+212 P
-217 TAEEI
+217 EI
-222 TSSKN
+222 YDKAPS
-227 GKIDWSSITDI
+227 D
-238 DDILSYFVPHNLANP
+238 LSLMEKALTYFIPHNLANP

-268 NQLWEKPIP
+268 NQLWEKPVP
-277 YTFNVDWCNDNSKLQ
+277 YTFNVDWCNSNVKLN
-292 LKNTEM
+292 LSASEI
-298 YQMCQLRYRHWTKD
+298 YQCCQLRYRHWTKD
-312 FYTGIYPTASYNEG
+312 FYTGVYPTASYNEG
-326 IFNLPNYTNSVSS
+326 IFNLPNYTNSNANINKSN
-339 VKRGDD
+339 D
-345 GVRTS
+345 GVSAAS
-350 SGLSNSVS
+350 SGIIS

-396 EGRRDV
+396 ESRRDV

-426 DGTTKTGSV
+426 DGTSKTGSV

-454 EAKEHGMIFCIYSIS
+454 EVKEHGMIFCIYSIS

-507 DVCFGGSPLDGVKF
+507 DVCFGGSPAKPLEF
-521 GNSIL
+521 GNDIL
-526 GYTPRY
+526 GYTPRF
-532 SEYKTSRDMLYNQF
+532 SEYKTSRDMLYNEF
-546 MTGGSM
+546 MTGGSL

-557 PRNNYTKGKSRL
+557 PRNNYTKNKKGL
-569 SVPDLLI
+569 TVPDLLI
-576 DPNIL
+576 DPNVL
-581 YPIFGLRY
+581 YPIFGLKY

-617 SLV
+617 SLL

>member
-72 YHFFFVPYRSLWNH
+72 YHFFFVPYRALWQH

-98 RMYERPSLSD
+98 RMFDRPSFLNQLKGD
-108 KLTGNEGNFIPSSM
+108 EGNFVPSSM
-122 PSFYIDELH
+122 PSFYLDELH
-131 SLLISQNKELVD
+131 RLLISKDAELSKEATSLTRVPGMLFKTGGVD
-143 KLSAYSRQ
+143 FS
-151 NDKAYKVGSPN
+151 
-162 FISELEKIKLDI
+162 EKIEKSKI
-174 KGLTLSS
+174 EFGKFNLSE
-181 KDALGYD
+181 KDALGYS
-188 YAFGAF
+188 YTYGAF

-200 GYGIDDKGQVFH
+200 GYGIDDKGRVFY
-212 PYKDM
+212 P
-217 TAEEI
+217 EI
-222 TSSKN
+222 FEKAPADLDPMAKALT
-227 GKIDWSSITDI
+227 
-238 DDILSYFVPHNLANP
+238 YFIPHNLANP

-268 NQLWEKPIP
+268 NQLWEKPVP
-277 YTFNVDWCNDNSKLQ
+277 YTFNVDWCNSNVKLN
-292 LKNTEM
+292 LSAAEI
-298 YQMCQLRYRHWTKD
+298 YQCCQLRYRHWTKD
-312 FYTGIYPTASYNEG
+312 FYTGVYPTASYNEG
-326 IFNLPNYTNSVSS
+326 IFNLPNYTNSNANINKSN
-339 VKRGDD
+339 D
-345 GVRTS
+345 GVSAAS
-350 SGLSNSVS
+350 SGIIS

-396 EGRRDV
+396 ESRRDV

-426 DGTTKTGSV
+426 DGTSKTGSV

-507 DVCFGGSPLDGVKF
+507 DVCFGGSPAKPLEF
-521 GNSIL
+521 GNDIL
-526 GYTPRY
+526 GYTPRF
-532 SEYKTSRDMLYNQF
+532 SEYKTSRDMLYNEF
-546 MTGGSM
+546 MTGGSL

-557 PRNNYTKGKSRL
+557 PRNNYTKNKKGL
-569 SVPDLLI
+569 TVPDLLI
-576 DPNIL
+576 DPNVL
-581 YPIFGLRY
+581 YPIFGLKY

>member
-98 RMYERPSLSD
+98 RMYERPSFVD
-108 KLTGNEGNFIPSSM
+108 KLTANEGNFVPTSM
-122 PSFYIDELH
+122 PSFYLDELH
-131 SLLISQNKELVD
+131 RLLISQNKDLSA
-143 KLSAYSRQ
+143 KLSAYSK
-151 NDKAYKVGSPN
+151 DAKKVYKAGGAN
-162 FISELEKIKLDI
+162 FVELLEKTKLD
-174 KGLTLSS
+174 LSNFTLSS
-181 KDALGYD
+181 YDALGYE
-188 YAFGAF
+188 YAYGAF

-212 PYKDM
+212 PYKQVSDKEPGDRSGLFDM
-217 TAEEI
+217 ESLDEV
-222 TSSKN
+222 
-227 GKIDWSSITDI
+227 
-238 DDILSYFVPHNLANP
+238 LSYFIPHNLANP

-268 NQLWEKPIP
+268 NQLWEKPVP
-277 YTFNVDWCNDNSKLQ
+277 YTFNVDWCNSSTKLQ
-292 LKNTEM
+292 LKNIEV

-312 FYTGIYPTASYNEG
+312 FYTGVYPTASYNEG
-326 IFNLPNYTNSVSS
+326 IFNLPNYTNS
-339 VKRGDD
+339 KAEINKNND
-345 GVRTS
+345 GVS
-350 SGLSNSVS
+350 ASAGAIS

-396 EGRRDV
+396 ESRRDV

-426 DGTTKTGSV
+426 DGTSKTGSV

-507 DVCFGGSPLDGVKF
+507 DVCFGGTPLDGMKY
-521 GNSIL
+521 GNTIL
-526 GYTPRY
+526 GYTPRF

-546 MTGGSM
+546 MTGGSL

-557 PRNNYTKGKSRL
+557 PRNNYTNTKARL

-576 DPNIL
+576 DPNVL
-581 YPIFGLRY
+581 YPIFGLKY

>member
-98 RMYERPSLSD
+98 RMYERPSFVD
-108 KLTGNEGNFIPSSM
+108 KLTANEGNFVPTSM
-122 PSFYIDELH
+122 PSFYLDELH
-131 SLLISQNKELVD
+131 RLLISQNKDLSS
-143 KLSAYSRQ
+143 KLSAYSK
-151 NDKAYKVGSPN
+151 DAKKVYKAGGAN
-162 FISELEKIKLDI
+162 FVELLEKTKLDLSN
-174 KGLTLSS
+174 LTLSS
-181 KDALGYD
+181 YDALGYE
-188 YAFGAF
+188 YAYGAF

-212 PYKDM
+212 PYRQVPGKEPGDRSGLFDM
-217 TAEEI
+217 ENLDEV
-222 TSSKN
+222 
-227 GKIDWSSITDI
+227 
-238 DDILSYFVPHNLANP
+238 LSYFIPHNLANP

-268 NQLWEKPIP
+268 NQLWEKPVP
-277 YTFNVDWCNDNSKLQ
+277 YTFNVDWCNSSTKLQ
-292 LKNTEM
+292 LKNTEV

-312 FYTGIYPTASYNEG
+312 FYTGVYPTASYNEG
-326 IFNLPNYTNSVSS
+326 IFNLPNYTNS
-339 VKRGDD
+339 KAEINKNND
-345 GVRTS
+345 GVS
-350 SGLSNSVS
+350 ASAGAIS

-396 EGRRDV
+396 ESRRDV
-402 AQFIGGV
+402 VQFIGGV

-426 DGTTKTGSV
+426 DGTSKTGSV

-507 DVCFGGSPLDGVKF
+507 DVCFGGTPLDGMKY
-521 GNSIL
+521 GNTIL
-526 GYTPRY
+526 GYTPRF

-546 MTGGSM
+546 MTGGSL

-557 PRNNYTKGKSRL
+557 PRNNYTNTKARL

-576 DPNIL
+576 DPNVL
-581 YPIFGLRY
+581 YPIFGLKY

>member
-72 YHFFFVPYRSLWNH
+72 YHFFFVPYRALWQH

-98 RMYERPSLSD
+98 RMFDRPSFLNLLKGD
-108 KLTGNEGNFIPSSM
+108 EGNFVPSSM
-122 PSFYIDELH
+122 PSFYLDELH
-131 SLLISQNKELVD
+131 RLLISKDAELSKEATSLTRVPGMLFKTGGVD
-143 KLSAYSRQ
+143 FSDKIEKSKVEFGKL
-151 NDKAYKVGSPN
+151 NL
-162 FISELEKIKLDI
+162 SE
-174 KGLTLSS
+174 
-181 KDALGYD
+181 KDALGYS
-188 YAFGAF
+188 YTYGAF

-200 GYGIDDKGQVFH
+200 GYGIDDKGRVFY
-212 PYKDM
+212 P
-217 TAEEI
+217 EI
-222 TSSKN
+222 FEKAPADLDPMAKALT
-227 GKIDWSSITDI
+227 
-238 DDILSYFVPHNLANP
+238 YFIPHNLANP

-268 NQLWEKPIP
+268 NQLWEKPVP
-277 YTFNVDWCNDNSKLQ
+277 YTFNVDWCNSNVKLN
-292 LKNTEM
+292 LSAAEI
-298 YQMCQLRYRHWTKD
+298 YQCCQLRYRHWTKD
-312 FYTGIYPTASYNEG
+312 FYTGVYPTASYNEG
-326 IFNLPNYTNSVSS
+326 IFNLPNYTNSNANINKSN
-339 VKRGDD
+339 D
-345 GVRTS
+345 GVSAAS
-350 SGLSNSVS
+350 SGIIS

-396 EGRRDV
+396 ESRRDV

-426 DGTTKTGSV
+426 DGTSKTGSV

-507 DVCFGGSPLDGVKF
+507 DVCFGGSPAKPLEF
-521 GNSIL
+521 GNDIL
-526 GYTPRY
+526 GYTPRF
-532 SEYKTSRDMLYNQF
+532 SEYKTSRDMLYNEF
-546 MTGGSM
+546 MTGGSL

-557 PRNNYTKGKSRL
+557 PRNNYTKNKKGL
-569 SVPDLLI
+569 TVPDLLI
-576 DPNIL
+576 DPNVL
-581 YPIFGLRY
+581 YPIFGLKY

>member
-72 YHFFFVPYRSLWNH
+72 YHFFFVPYRALWQH

-98 RMYERPSLSD
+98 RMFDRPSFLNQLKGD
-108 KLTGNEGNFIPSSM
+108 EGNFVPSSM
-122 PSFYIDELH
+122 PSFYLDELH
-131 SLLISQNKELVD
+131 RLLISKDAELSKEATSLTRVPGMLFKTGGVD
-143 KLSAYSRQ
+143 FS
-151 NDKAYKVGSPN
+151 
-162 FISELEKIKLDI
+162 EKIEKS
-174 KGLTLSS
+174 KVEFGKFNLSE
-181 KDALGYD
+181 KDALGYS
-188 YAFGAF
+188 YTYGAF

-200 GYGIDDKGQVFH
+200 GYGIDDKGRVFY
-212 PYKDM
+212 P
-217 TAEEI
+217 EI
-222 TSSKN
+222 FEKAPADLDPMAKALT
-227 GKIDWSSITDI
+227 
-238 DDILSYFVPHNLANP
+238 YFIPHNLANP

-268 NQLWEKPIP
+268 NQLWEKPLP
-277 YTFNVDWCNDNSKLQ
+277 YTFNVDWCNSNVKLN
-292 LKNTEM
+292 LSAAEI
-298 YQMCQLRYRHWTKD
+298 YQCCQLRYRHWTKD
-312 FYTGIYPTASYNEG
+312 FYTGVYPTASYNEG
-326 IFNLPNYTNSVSS
+326 IFNLPNYTNSNANINRSN
-339 VKRGDD
+339 D
-345 GVRTS
+345 GVSAAS
-350 SGLSNSVS
+350 SGIIS

-396 EGRRDV
+396 ESRRDV

-426 DGTTKTGSV
+426 DGTSKTGSV

-507 DVCFGGSPLDGVKF
+507 DVCFGGSPTKPLEF
-521 GNSIL
+521 GNDIL
-526 GYTPRY
+526 GYTPRF
-532 SEYKTSRDMLYNQF
+532 SEYKTSRDMLYNEF
-546 MTGGSM
+546 MTGGSL

-557 PRNNYTKGKSRL
+557 PRNNYTKNKKGL
-569 SVPDLLI
+569 TVPDLLI
-576 DPNIL
+576 DPNVL
-581 YPIFGLRY
+581 YPIFGLKY

>member
-72 YHFFFVPYRSLWNH
+72 YHFFFVPYRALWQH

-98 RMYERPSLSD
+98 RMFDRPTFLNQLIGD
-108 KLTGNEGNFIPSSM
+108 EGNFVPSSM
-122 PSFYIDELH
+122 PSFYLDELH
-131 SLLISQNKELVD
+131 RLLISKDFELSKEATSLTRAPGMLFKTGGVDFVD
-143 KLSAYSRQ
+143 KIEKSKVEFGKLNLS
-151 NDKAYKVGSPN
+151 
-162 FISELEKIKLDI
+162 E
-174 KGLTLSS
+174 
-181 KDALGYD
+181 KDALGYS
-188 YAFGAF
+188 YTYGAF

-200 GYGIDDKGQVFH
+200 GYGIDDKGRVFY
-212 PYKDM
+212 P
-217 TAEEI
+217 EI
-222 TSSKN
+222 FEKAPADLDPMAKALT
-227 GKIDWSSITDI
+227 
-238 DDILSYFVPHNLANP
+238 YFIPHNLANP

-268 NQLWEKPIP
+268 NQLWEKPVP
-277 YTFNVDWCNDNSKLQ
+277 YTFNVDWCNSNVKLN
-292 LKNTEM
+292 LLASEI
-298 YQMCQLRYRHWTKD
+298 YQCCQLRYRHWTKD
-312 FYTGIYPTASYNEG
+312 FYTGVYPTASYNEG
-326 IFNLPNYTNSVSS
+326 IFNLPNYTNSNANINKSNNGVSAA
-339 VKRGDD
+339 
-345 GVRTS
+345 S
-350 SGLSNSVS
+350 SGIIS

-396 EGRRDV
+396 ESRRDV

-426 DGTTKTGSV
+426 DGTSKTGSV

-507 DVCFGGSPLDGVKF
+507 DVCFGGSPSKPLEF
-521 GNSIL
+521 GNDIL

-532 SEYKTSRDMLYNQF
+532 SEYKTSRDMLYNEF
-546 MTGGSM
+546 MTGGSL

-557 PRNNYTKGKSRL
+557 PRNNYTKNKKGL
-569 SVPDLLI
+569 TVPDLLI
-576 DPNIL
+576 DPNVL
-581 YPIFGLRY
+581 YPIFGLKY

>member
-98 RMYERPSLSD
+98 RMYERPSFVD
-108 KLTGNEGNFIPSSM
+108 KLTANEGNFVPTSM
-122 PSFYIDELH
+122 PSFYLDELH
-131 SLLISQNKELVD
+131 RLLISQNKDLSA
-143 KLSAYSRQ
+143 KLSAYSK
-151 NDKAYKVGSPN
+151 DAKKVYKAGGAN
-162 FISELEKIKLDI
+162 FVELLEKTKLDLSN
-174 KGLTLSS
+174 LTLSS
-181 KDALGYD
+181 YDALGYE
-188 YAFGAF
+188 YAYGAF

-212 PYKDM
+212 PYRQVSDKEPGDRSGLFDM
-217 TAEEI
+217 ESLDEV
-222 TSSKN
+222 
-227 GKIDWSSITDI
+227 
-238 DDILSYFVPHNLANP
+238 LSYFIPHNLANP

-277 YTFNVDWCNDNSKLQ
+277 YTFNVDWCNSSTKLQ
-292 LKNTEM
+292 LKNTEV

-312 FYTGIYPTASYNEG
+312 FYTGVYPTASYNEG
-326 IFNLPNYTNSVSS
+326 IFNLPNYTNS
-339 VKRGDD
+339 KAEINKNND
-345 GVRTS
+345 GVS
-350 SGLSNSVS
+350 ASAGAIS

-396 EGRRDV
+396 ESRRDV

-426 DGTTKTGSV
+426 DGTSKTGSV

-444 GTMSSGRIDF
+444 GTMSSGRIEF

-507 DVCFGGSPLDGVKF
+507 DVCFGGTPLDGTKY
-521 GNSIL
+521 GNTIL
-526 GYTPRY
+526 GYTPRF

-546 MTGGSM
+546 MTGGSL

-557 PRNNYTKGKSRL
+557 PRNNYTNTKARL

-576 DPNIL
+576 DPNVL
-581 YPIFGLRY
+581 YPIFGLKY

>member
-72 YHFFFVPYRSLWNH
+72 YHFFFVPYRALWNH

-98 RMYERPSLSD
+98 RMYERPSFVD
-108 KLTGNEGNFIPSSM
+108 KLTANEGNFVPTSM
-122 PSFYIDELH
+122 PSFYLDELH
-131 SLLISQNKELVD
+131 SLLLSQNKDLVE
-143 KLSAYSRQ
+143 KLSAYSK
-151 NDKAYKVGSPN
+151 DAKKVYKAGGSG
-162 FISELEKIKLDI
+162 FAEKMERIKLDLTN
-174 KGLTLSS
+174 LTLSS

-188 YAFGAF
+188 YAYGAF

-212 PYKDM
+212 PYKQVSDKEPGDRSGLFDM
-217 TAEEI
+217 ESLDEV
-222 TSSKN
+222 
-227 GKIDWSSITDI
+227 
-238 DDILSYFVPHNLANP
+238 LSYFIPHNLANP

-268 NQLWEKPIP
+268 NQLWEKPVP
-277 YTFNVDWCNDNSKLQ
+277 YTFNVDWCNSSTKLQ
-292 LKNTEM
+292 LKNTEV

-312 FYTGIYPTASYNEG
+312 FYTGVYPTASYNEG
-326 IFNLPNYTNSVSS
+326 IFNLPNYTNS
-339 VKRGDD
+339 KAEINKNND
-345 GVRTS
+345 GVS
-350 SGLSNSVS
+350 ASAGAIS

-396 EGRRDV
+396 ESRRDV

-426 DGTTKTGSV
+426 DGTSKTGSV

-454 EAKEHGMIFCIYSIS
+454 ESKEHGMIFCIYSIS

-507 DVCFGGSPLDGVKF
+507 DVCFGGTPLDGMKY
-521 GNSIL
+521 GNTIL
-526 GYTPRY
+526 GYTPRF

-546 MTGGSM
+546 MTGGSL

-557 PRNNYTKGKSRL
+557 PRNNYTNSKARL

-576 DPNIL
+576 DPNVL
-581 YPIFGLRY
+581 YPIFGLKY

-597 FLINSYFDVK
+597 FLVNSYFDVK

>member
-72 YHFFFVPYRSLWNH
+72 YHFFFVPYRALWQH

-98 RMYERPSLSD
+98 RMFDRPSFLNQLKGD
-108 KLTGNEGNFIPSSM
+108 EGNFVPSSM
-122 PSFYIDELH
+122 PSFYLDELH
-131 SLLISQNKELVD
+131 RLLISKDAELSKEATSLTRVPGMLFKTGGVD
-143 KLSAYSRQ
+143 FSDKIEKSKVEFGKL
-151 NDKAYKVGSPN
+151 NL
-162 FISELEKIKLDI
+162 SE
-174 KGLTLSS
+174 
-181 KDALGYD
+181 KDALGYS
-188 YAFGAF
+188 YTYGAF

-200 GYGIDDKGQVFH
+200 GYGIDDKGRVFY
-212 PYKDM
+212 P
-217 TAEEI
+217 EI
-222 TSSKN
+222 FEKAPADLDPMAKALT
-227 GKIDWSSITDI
+227 
-238 DDILSYFVPHNLANP
+238 YFIPHNLANP

-268 NQLWEKPIP
+268 NQLWEKPVP
-277 YTFNVDWCNDNSKLQ
+277 YTFNVDWCNSNVKLN
-292 LKNTEM
+292 LSAAEI
-298 YQMCQLRYRHWTKD
+298 YQCCQLRYRHWTKD
-312 FYTGIYPTASYNEG
+312 FYTGVYPTASYNEG
-326 IFNLPNYTNSVSS
+326 IFNLPNYTNSNANINKSN
-339 VKRGDD
+339 D
-345 GVRTS
+345 GVSAAS
-350 SGLSNSVS
+350 SGIIS

-396 EGRRDV
+396 ESRRDV

-426 DGTTKTGSV
+426 DGTSKTGSV

-507 DVCFGGSPLDGVKF
+507 DVCFGGSPAKPLEF
-521 GNSIL
+521 GNDIL

-532 SEYKTSRDMLYNQF
+532 SEYKTSRDMLYNEF
-546 MTGGSM
+546 MTGGSL

-557 PRNNYTKGKSRL
+557 PRNNYTKNKKGL
-569 SVPDLLI
+569 TVPDLLI
-576 DPNIL
+576 DPNVL
-581 YPIFGLRY
+581 YPIFGLKY

>member
-98 RMYERPSLSD
+98 RMYERPSFVD
-108 KLTGNEGNFIPSSM
+108 KLTASEGNFVPTSM
-122 PSFYIDELH
+122 PSFYLDELH
-131 SLLISQNKELVD
+131 RLLISQNKDLSA
-143 KLSAYSRQ
+143 KLSAYSK
-151 NDKAYKVGSPN
+151 DAKKVYKAGGAN
-162 FISELEKIKLDI
+162 FVELLEKTKLDLSN
-174 KGLTLSS
+174 LTLSS
-181 KDALGYD
+181 YDALGYE
-188 YAFGAF
+188 YAYGAF

-212 PYKDM
+212 PYKQVSDKEPGDRSGLFDM
-217 TAEEI
+217 ESLDEV
-222 TSSKN
+222 
-227 GKIDWSSITDI
+227 
-238 DDILSYFVPHNLANP
+238 LSYFIPHNLANP

-268 NQLWEKPIP
+268 NQLWEKPVP
-277 YTFNVDWCNDNSKLQ
+277 YTFNVDWCNSSTKLQ
-292 LKNTEM
+292 LKNIEV

-312 FYTGIYPTASYNEG
+312 FYTGVYPTASYNEG
-326 IFNLPNYTNSVSS
+326 IFNLPNYTNS
-339 VKRGDD
+339 KAEINKNND
-345 GVRTS
+345 GVS
-350 SGLSNSVS
+350 ASAGAIS

-396 EGRRDV
+396 ESRRDV

-426 DGTTKTGSV
+426 DGTSKTGSV

-507 DVCFGGSPLDGVKF
+507 DVCFGGTPLDGMKY
-521 GNSIL
+521 GNTIL
-526 GYTPRY
+526 GYTPRF

-546 MTGGSM
+546 MTGGSL

-557 PRNNYTKGKSRL
+557 PRNNYTNTKARL

-576 DPNIL
+576 DPNVL
-581 YPIFGLRY
+581 YPIFGLKY

>member
-72 YHFFFVPYRSLWNH
+72 YHFFFVPYRALWQH

-98 RMYERPSLSD
+98 RMFDRPSFLNQLKGD
-108 KLTGNEGNFIPSSM
+108 DGNFVPSSM
-122 PSFYIDELH
+122 PSFYLDELH
-131 SLLISQNKELVD
+131 RLLISKDAELSREATSLTRVPGMLFKTGGVD
-143 KLSAYSRQ
+143 FS
-151 NDKAYKVGSPN
+151 
-162 FISELEKIKLDI
+162 EKIEKSKVEFGKLN
-174 KGLTLSS
+174 LSE
-181 KDALGYD
+181 KDALGYS
-188 YAFGAF
+188 YTYGAF

-200 GYGIDDKGQVFH
+200 GYGIDDKGRVFY
-212 PYKDM
+212 P
-217 TAEEI
+217 EI
-222 TSSKN
+222 FEKAPADLDPMAKALT
-227 GKIDWSSITDI
+227 
-238 DDILSYFVPHNLANP
+238 YFIPHNLANP

-268 NQLWEKPIP
+268 NQLWEKPVP
-277 YTFNVDWCNDNSKLQ
+277 YTFNVDWCNSNVKLN
-292 LKNTEM
+292 LSAAEI
-298 YQMCQLRYRHWTKD
+298 YQCCQLRYRHWTKD
-312 FYTGIYPTASYNEG
+312 FYTGVYPTASYNEG
-326 IFNLPNYTNSVSS
+326 IFNLPNYTNSNANINKSN
-339 VKRGDD
+339 D
-345 GVRTS
+345 GVSAAS
-350 SGLSNSVS
+350 SGIIS

-396 EGRRDV
+396 ESRRDV

-426 DGTTKTGSV
+426 DGTSKTGSV

-507 DVCFGGSPLDGVKF
+507 DVCFGGSPAKPLEF
-521 GNSIL
+521 GNDIL
-526 GYTPRY
+526 GYTPRF
-532 SEYKTSRDMLYNQF
+532 SEYKTSRDMLYNEF
-546 MTGGSM
+546 MTGGSL

-557 PRNNYTKGKSRL
+557 PRNNYTKNKKGL
-569 SVPDLLI
+569 TVPDLLI
-576 DPNIL
+576 DPNVL
-581 YPIFGLRY
+581 YPIFGLKY

>member
-72 YHFFFVPYRSLWNH
+72 YHFFFVPYRALWNH

-98 RMYERPSLSD
+98 RMYERPSFVD
-108 KLTGNEGNFIPSSM
+108 KLMENEGNFVPTSM
-122 PSFYIDELH
+122 PSFYLDELH
-131 SLLISQNKELVD
+131 RLLISQNKDLSA
-143 KLSAYSRQ
+143 KLSAYSK
-151 NDKAYKVGSPN
+151 DAKKVYKAGGAN
-162 FISELEKIKLDI
+162 FVELLEKTKLDLSN
-174 KGLTLSS
+174 LTLSS
-181 KDALGYD
+181 YDALGYE
-188 YAFGAF
+188 YAYGAF

-212 PYKDM
+212 PYRQVSDKEPGDRSGLFDM
-217 TAEEI
+217 ESLDEV
-222 TSSKN
+222 
-227 GKIDWSSITDI
+227 
-238 DDILSYFVPHNLANP
+238 LSYFIPHNLANP

-268 NQLWEKPIP
+268 NQLWEKPVP
-277 YTFNVDWCNDNSKLQ
+277 YTFNVDWCNSSTKLQ
-292 LKNTEM
+292 LKNTEV

-312 FYTGIYPTASYNEG
+312 FYTGVYPTASYNEG
-326 IFNLPNYTNSVSS
+326 IFNLPNYTNS
-339 VKRGDD
+339 KAEINKNND
-345 GVRTS
+345 GVS
-350 SGLSNSVS
+350 ASAGAIS

-396 EGRRDV
+396 ESRRDV

-426 DGTTKTGSV
+426 DGTSKTGSV

-507 DVCFGGSPLDGVKF
+507 DVCFGGTPLDGMKY
-521 GNSIL
+521 GNTIL
-526 GYTPRY
+526 GYTPRF

-546 MTGGSM
+546 MTGGSL

-557 PRNNYTKGKSRL
+557 PRNNYTNTKARL

-576 DPNIL
+576 DPNVL
-581 YPIFGLRY
+581 YPIFGLKY

>member
-72 YHFFFVPYRSLWNH
+72 YHFFFVPYRALWQH

-98 RMYERPSLSD
+98 RMFARPSFLHQLKGD
-108 KLTGNEGNFIPSSM
+108 DGNFVPSSM
-122 PSFYIDELH
+122 PSFYLDELH
-131 SLLISQNKELVD
+131 RLLISKDAELSKEAASLTRVPGMLFKTGGVD
-143 KLSAYSRQ
+143 
-151 NDKAYKVGSPN
+151 
-162 FISELEKIKLDI
+162 FWEKIEKSKVEFGKLN
-174 KGLTLSS
+174 LSE
-181 KDALGYD
+181 KDALGYS
-188 YAFGAF
+188 YTYGAF

-200 GYGIDDKGQVFH
+200 GYGIDDKGRVFY
-212 PYKDM
+212 P
-217 TAEEI
+217 EI
-222 TSSKN
+222 FEKAPADLDPMAKALT
-227 GKIDWSSITDI
+227 
-238 DDILSYFVPHNLANP
+238 YFIPHNLANP

-268 NQLWEKPIP
+268 NQLWEKPVP
-277 YTFNVDWCNDNSKLQ
+277 YTFNVDWCNSNVKLN
-292 LKNTEM
+292 LSAAEI
-298 YQMCQLRYRHWTKD
+298 YQCCQLRYRHWTKD
-312 FYTGIYPTASYNEG
+312 FYTGVYPTASYNEG
-326 IFNLPNYTNSVSS
+326 IFNLPNYTNSNANINKSN
-339 VKRGDD
+339 D
-345 GVRTS
+345 GVSAAS
-350 SGLSNSVS
+350 SGIIS

-396 EGRRDV
+396 ESRRDV

-426 DGTTKTGSV
+426 DGTSKTGSV

-507 DVCFGGSPLDGVKF
+507 DVCFGGSPAKPLEF
-521 GNSIL
+521 GNDIL
-526 GYTPRY
+526 GYTPRF
-532 SEYKTSRDMLYNQF
+532 SEYKTSRDLLYNEF
-546 MTGGSM
+546 MTGGSL
-552 NAWTT
+552 NSWTT
-557 PRNNYTKGKSRL
+557 PRNNYTKNKKGL
-569 SVPDLLI
+569 TVPDLLI
-576 DPNIL
+576 DPNVL
-581 YPIFGLRY
+581 YPIFGLKY

-597 FLINSYFDVK
+597 FLVNSYFDVK

>member
-72 YHFFFVPYRSLWNH
+72 YHFFFVPYRALWQH

-98 RMYERPSLSD
+98 RMFDRPSFLNQLKGD
-108 KLTGNEGNFIPSSM
+108 EGNFVPSSM
-122 PSFYIDELH
+122 PSFYLDELH
-131 SLLISQNKELVD
+131 RLLISKDAELSREATSLTRSPGMLFKTGGVD
-143 KLSAYSRQ
+143 FSDKIEKSKVEFGKL
-151 NDKAYKVGSPN
+151 NL
-162 FISELEKIKLDI
+162 SE
-174 KGLTLSS
+174 
-181 KDALGYD
+181 KDALGYS
-188 YAFGAF
+188 YTYGAF

-200 GYGIDDKGQVFH
+200 GYGIDDKGRVFY
-212 PYKDM
+212 P
-217 TAEEI
+217 EI
-222 TSSKN
+222 FEKAPADLDPMAKALT
-227 GKIDWSSITDI
+227 
-238 DDILSYFVPHNLANP
+238 YFIPHNLANP

-268 NQLWEKPIP
+268 NQLWEKPVP
-277 YTFNVDWCNDNSKLQ
+277 YTFNVDWCNSNVKLN
-292 LKNTEM
+292 LSAAEI
-298 YQMCQLRYRHWTKD
+298 YQCCQLRYRHWTKD
-312 FYTGIYPTASYNEG
+312 FYTGVYPTASYNEG
-326 IFNLPNYTNSVSS
+326 IFNLPNYTNSNANINKSN
-339 VKRGDD
+339 D
-345 GVRTS
+345 GVSAAS
-350 SGLSNSVS
+350 SGIIS

-396 EGRRDV
+396 ESRRDV

-426 DGTTKTGSV
+426 DGTSKTGSV

-507 DVCFGGSPLDGVKF
+507 DVCFGGSPAKPLEF
-521 GNSIL
+521 GNDIL
-526 GYTPRY
+526 GYTPRF
-532 SEYKTSRDMLYNQF
+532 SEYKTSRDMLYNEF
-546 MTGGSM
+546 MTGGSL

-557 PRNNYTKGKSRL
+557 PRNNYTKNKKGL
-569 SVPDLLI
+569 TVPDLLI
-576 DPNIL
+576 DPNVL
-581 YPIFGLRY
+581 YPIFGLKY

>member
-98 RMYERPSLSD
+98 RMYERPSFVD
-108 KLTGNEGNFIPSSM
+108 KLTANEGNFVPTSM
-122 PSFYIDELH
+122 PSFYLDELH
-131 SLLISQNKELVD
+131 RLLISQNKDLSA
-143 KLSAYSRQ
+143 KLSAYSK
-151 NDKAYKVGSPN
+151 DAKKVYKAGGAN
-162 FISELEKIKLDI
+162 FVELLEKTKLDLSN
-174 KGLTLSS
+174 LTLSS
-181 KDALGYD
+181 YDALGYE
-188 YAFGAF
+188 YAYGAF

-212 PYKDM
+212 PYKQVSDKEPGDRSGLFDM
-217 TAEEI
+217 ESLDEV
-222 TSSKN
+222 
-227 GKIDWSSITDI
+227 
-238 DDILSYFVPHNLANP
+238 LSYFIPHNLANP

-268 NQLWEKPIP
+268 NQLWEKPVP
-277 YTFNVDWCNDNSKLQ
+277 YTFNVDWCNSSTKLQ
-292 LKNTEM
+292 LKNTEV

-312 FYTGIYPTASYNEG
+312 FYTGVYPTASYNEG
-326 IFNLPNYTNSVSS
+326 IFNLPNYTNS
-339 VKRGDD
+339 KAEINKNND
-345 GVRTS
+345 GVS
-350 SGLSNSVS
+350 ASAGAIS

-396 EGRRDV
+396 ESRRDV

-426 DGTTKTGSV
+426 DGTSKTGSV

-507 DVCFGGSPLDGVKF
+507 DVCFGGTPLDGTKY
-521 GNSIL
+521 GNTIL
-526 GYTPRY
+526 GYTPRF
-532 SEYKTSRDMLYNQF
+532 SEYKTSRDMLFNQF
-546 MTGGSM
+546 MTGGSL

-557 PRNNYTKGKSRL
+557 PRNNYTNTKARL

-576 DPNIL
+576 DPNVL
-581 YPIFGLRY
+581 YPIFGLKY

>member
-72 YHFFFVPYRSLWNH
+72 YHFFFVPYRALWQH

-98 RMYERPSLSD
+98 RMFDRPSFLNQLKGD
-108 KLTGNEGNFIPSSM
+108 EGNFVPSSM
-122 PSFYIDELH
+122 PSFYLDELH
-131 SLLISQNKELVD
+131 RLLISKD
-143 KLSAYSRQ
+143 
-151 NDKAYKVGSPN
+151 
-162 FISELEKIKLDI
+162 SELSKEATSLTRVPGMLFKTGGVDFSEKIEKS
-174 KGLTLSS
+174 KVEFGKFNLSE
-181 KDALGYD
+181 KDALGYS
-188 YAFGAF
+188 YTYGAF

-200 GYGIDDKGQVFH
+200 GYGIDDKGRVFY
-212 PYKDM
+212 P
-217 TAEEI
+217 EI
-222 TSSKN
+222 FEKAPVDLDPMAKALT
-227 GKIDWSSITDI
+227 
-238 DDILSYFVPHNLANP
+238 YFIPHNLANP

-268 NQLWEKPIP
+268 NQLWEKPVP
-277 YTFNVDWCNDNSKLQ
+277 YTFNVDWCNSNVKLN
-292 LKNTEM
+292 LSAAEI
-298 YQMCQLRYRHWTKD
+298 YQCCQLRYRHWAKD
-312 FYTGIYPTASYNEG
+312 FYTGVYPTASYNEG
-326 IFNLPNYTNSVSS
+326 IFNLPNYTNSNANINKSN
-339 VKRGDD
+339 D
-345 GVRTS
+345 GVSAAS
-350 SGLSNSVS
+350 SGIIS

-396 EGRRDV
+396 ESRRDV

-426 DGTTKTGSV
+426 DGTSKTGSV

-507 DVCFGGSPLDGVKF
+507 DVCFGGSPAKPLEF
-521 GNSIL
+521 GNDIL
-526 GYTPRY
+526 GYTPRF
-532 SEYKTSRDMLYNQF
+532 SEYKTSRDMLYNEF
-546 MTGGSM
+546 MTGGSL

-557 PRNNYTKGKSRL
+557 PRNNYTKNKKGL
-569 SVPDLLI
+569 TVPDLLI
-576 DPNIL
+576 DPNVL
-581 YPIFGLRY
+581 YPIFGLKY

>member
-72 YHFFFVPYRSLWNH
+72 YHFFFVPYRALWQH

-98 RMYERPSLSD
+98 RMFDRPSFLNQLKGD
-108 KLTGNEGNFIPSSM
+108 EGNFVPSSM
-122 PSFYIDELH
+122 PSFYLDELH
-131 SLLISQNKELVD
+131 RLLISKDAELSREATSLTRVPGMLFKTGGVD
-143 KLSAYSRQ
+143 FS
-151 NDKAYKVGSPN
+151 
-162 FISELEKIKLDI
+162 EKIEKL
-174 KGLTLSS
+174 KLEFGKLNLSE
-181 KDALGYD
+181 KDALGYS
-188 YAFGAF
+188 YTYGAF

-200 GYGIDDKGQVFH
+200 GYGIDDKGRVFY
-212 PYKDM
+212 P
-217 TAEEI
+217 EI
-222 TSSKN
+222 FEKAPADLDPMAKALTYY
-227 GKIDWSSITDI
+227 I
-238 DDILSYFVPHNLANP
+238 PHNLANP

-268 NQLWEKPIP
+268 NQLWEKPVP
-277 YTFNVDWCNDNSKLQ
+277 YTFNVDWCNSNVKLN
-292 LKNTEM
+292 LSAAEI
-298 YQMCQLRYRHWTKD
+298 YQCCQLRYRHWTKD
-312 FYTGIYPTASYNEG
+312 FYTGVYPTASYNEG
-326 IFNLPNYTNSVSS
+326 IFNLPNYTNSNANINKSN
-339 VKRGDD
+339 D
-345 GVRTS
+345 GVSAAS
-350 SGLSNSVS
+350 SGIIS

-396 EGRRDV
+396 ESRRDV
-402 AQFIGGV
+402 VQFIGGV

-426 DGTTKTGSV
+426 DGTSKTGSV

-454 EAKEHGMIFCIYSIS
+454 EVKEHGMIFCIYSIS
-469 PQVDYDARQF
+469 PQVDYDARHF

-507 DVCFGGSPLDGVKF
+507 DVCFGGSPAKPLEF
-521 GNSIL
+521 GNDIL
-526 GYTPRY
+526 GYTPRF
-532 SEYKTSRDMLYNQF
+532 SEYKTSRDMLYNEF
-546 MTGGSM
+546 MTGGSL

-557 PRNNYTKGKSRL
+557 PRNNYTKNKKGL
-569 SVPDLLI
+569 TVPDLLI
-576 DPNIL
+576 DPNVL
-581 YPIFGLRY
+581 YPIFGLKY

-597 FLINSYFDVK
+597 FLVNSYFDVK
-607 AVRPMAVNNQ
+607 AVRPMAVNDQ